1 MIERSTLAGLGRRL
15 LAHRRVVRAARVLRI
30 WRLAIRNGW
39 RWLTH
44 RTRRAVARQQR
55 RQELDE
61 QFAIRSAADV
71 ARELGNMKGVLMKVG
86 QLMSFIYEA
95 LPDNAQQALATLQAD
110 APPMSPSAA
119 AAVVRA
125 ELGDAPQRFFL
136 DWIDEPIAAASI
148 GQVHRAVTRDGREVA
163 VKVQYPGIEAAITAD
178 LDNAETLYKM
188 AAAMMMKGLD
198 PKALVDELRLRMGD
212 ELDYRIE
219 AANQAEFARAFAGH
233 PMIRVPAVVTE
244 ASTRRVLTTE
254 WADGWSWNEFMERS
268 SAATKAVCGEVIW
281 RFAQHSVHR
290 LGRFNGDPHPGNY
303 RFHPDGSVTFLDYGL
318 VKTWSPGEWGRLAPT
333 LDAIIVQRDADQLVR
348 AMEEANFLHEGHGLR
363 ADEVY
368 TYVSAPYQPYLVD
381 EFTFTRDFVKRALQK
396 IIDVNGPYSHVIKQ
410 LNMPPSFVILD
421 RVVWGVSAI
430 LGKLNVT
437 APFRAMLLE
446 YIADGPPATELGRIE
461 LDWHR

>member
-1 MIERSTLAGLGRRL
+1 MISRIRR
-15 LAHRRVVRAARVLRI
+15 HPHVVRATRVLRI

-44 RTRRAVARQQR
+44 KTRRAVARQQR

-61 QFAIRSAADV
+61 QFAIRSATDV

-119 AAVVRA
+119 AAVVRE
-125 ELGDAPQRFFL
+125 ELGMSPQRAFL
-136 DWIDEPIAAASI
+136 DWTDVPIAAASI
-148 GQVHRAVTRDGREVA
+148 GQVHRAVSRDGREVA
-163 VKVQYPGIEAAITAD
+163 VKVQYPGIESAITAD
-178 LDNAETLYKM
+178 LDNAESLYRM
-188 AAAMMMKGLD
+188 AAAVMMKGLD
-198 PKALVDELRLRMGD
+198 PKGLVDELRDRMGD

-219 AANQAEFARAFAGH
+219 ATNQTEFVRAFAGH
-233 PMIRVPAVVTE
+233 PMIRVPAVVAAT
-244 ASTRRVLTTE
+244 STKRVLTTE
-254 WADGWSWNEFMERS
+254 WADGWSWNEFVERS
-268 SAATKAVCGEVIW
+268 SPATKSVCGEVVW

-303 RFHPDGSVTFLDYGL
+303 RFHADGSVTFLDYGL
-318 VKTWSPGEWGRLAPT
+318 VKTWSPGEWSRLAPT
-333 LDAIIVQRDADQLVR
+333 LDAIIVNRDAERLVA
-348 AMEEANFLHEGHGLR
+348 AMEEAGFLRDGHGLR
-363 ADEVY
+363 PDDIY
-368 TYVSAPYQPYLVD
+368 TYVSAPYRPYLSD
-381 EFTFTRDFVKRALQK
+381 EFTFTRDFVKLALQQV
-396 IIDVNGPYSHVIKQ
+396 IDVNGPYSHVIKQ

-437 APFRAMLLE
+437 APFRAMLME
-446 YIADGPPATELGRIE
+446 YVADAPPATELGVIE
-461 LDWHR
+461 RDWRLTGRS